1 MSIENALQALT
12 VAVEANTAAL
22 KGGGTPA
29 AAAGDKATPKPRGKP
44 SVKSTHS
51 RSELVAVMS
60 ELREAQGASVAKAL
74 IKEVG
79 GSDKLADVPDANVD
93 ALFEAGKKALGND
106 EDEGSNGAGDGL

>member
-22 KGGGTPA
+22 KGGAPA
-29 AAAGDKATPKPRGKP
+29 AATGDKPTTKARGKAGVKP
-44 SVKSTHS
+44 SHS

-60 ELREAQGASVAKAL
+60 ELREAQGASVAKAM

-93 ALFEAGKKALGND
+93 ALFEAGKKALGN
-106 EDEGSNGAGDGL
+106 EDENGSGDGL